1 MFFKRK
7 NGWGSFSTQAFGT
20 TKSSGSGNGFEIKT
34 KLLVLRCFYH
44 WSGKEG
50 KRRDTKTAM
59 QLDILCPKNMKQG
72 GNFVHHSNLEE
83 LPTLQPLGWSL
94 LYQQE
99 QQIQNV
105 IQELCW
111 SQQLQ
116 IISNG
121 STCSVSGTLFA

>member
-1 MFFKRK
+1 
-7 NGWGSFSTQAFGT
+7 
-20 TKSSGSGNGFEIKT
+20 
-34 KLLVLRCFYH
+34 
-44 WSGKEG
+44 
-50 KRRDTKTAM
+50 M
-59 QLDILCPKNMKQG
+59 QLDILCPKKMKQG

-94 LYQQE
+94 LYQPE

-116 IISNG
+116 IINKG

>member
-1 MFFKRK
+1 MAGEVSVLKLLEPQK
-7 NGWGSFSTQAFGT
+7 IL
-20 TKSSGSGNGFEIKT
+20 GSGNGFEIKT

-59 QLDILCPKNMKQG
+59 QLDILFPKNVKQG

-94 LYQQE
+94 LYRHE
-99 QQIQNV
+99 QQI
-105 IQELCW
+105 L
-111 SQQLQ
+111 
-116 IISNG
+116 
-121 STCSVSGTLFA
+121 